1 MSTTILVVDDSA
13 TVRQQIRLALAPAGY
28 QIVEA
33 SDGLQGLEMIR
44 ARPDLAMVICDVNMP
59 NMNGI
64 EMLRNVA
71 KEAHSV
77 PVIML
82 TTEGNPALI
91 RQARAS
97 GAKGWIIKPF
107 NAELLVRAVAK
118 IAA

>member
-13 TVRQQIRLALAPAGY
+13 TVRQQIRLALSPAGY

-44 ARPDLAMVICDVNMP
+44 SRPDLAMVICDVNMP

-71 KEAHSV
+71 KEAHAV